1 MSNNPY
7 NPQFLGYSPTN
18 DKQIMSG
25 SAPFVYNY
33 LPHDSQSCIT
43 AKSLY
48 NTAHSSMYSPD
59 SIVRSHP
66 GASIIQNITMKTHEN
81 TIQNV
86 CTPGF
91 QIDTN
96 INYNSL
102 GMPTPNFTFS

>member
-1 MSNNPY
+1 MSNPY
-7 NPQFLGYSPTN
+7 NPQWLGFAPAT

-33 LPHDSQSCIT
+33 MPHDSQSCIT
-43 AKSLY
+43 AKSMF
-48 NTAHSSMYSPD
+48 NTAHSEMYSPN

-66 GASIIQNITMKTHEN
+66 ASNVIQSSMLKSHEN

-86 CTPGF
+86 CTPSF

-96 INYNSL
+96 IDYNSL
-102 GMPTPNFTFS
+102 GMPTPSFTFS